1 MVVDNGST
9 DQTREVINSFANRLP
24 LQSLTEP
31 KKGKNFALNTGL
43 TRVEGDLTV
52 LTDDDVFPNE
62 DWLLQLSRA
71 ADARPDFSIFGGSIV
86 PRWEVAPPD
95 WTRWADQGAAY
106 AITEPSWE
114 EGPIAANCIWGPNMA
129 VRSAVFQSGTRFNTS
144 IGPKG
149 SNYVQGGDTE
159 LTRRLEGLGHRAWHV
174 RGAVVQHLVRKE
186 QLDKAWMMRRAIR
199 HGRGEFRLGQTSE
212 ITSRRVLFGAPRYL
226 YRKLYREGTE
236 MAKAWLMH
244 SEEDLYRAHWRF
256 NFVRGQIQEARIVSQ
271 ERDVQ
276 VCSNVAVG

>member
-1 MVVDNGST
+1 MLTVLFATRDRSRVLHSVLESFCGLHAPSCGWKLVVVDNGST

-106 AITEPSWE
+106 AITEPSWKKDRSRQ
-114 EGPIAANCIWGPNMA
+114 IASGGRIW
-129 VRSAVFQSGTRFNTS
+129 RSDRRFFSRALDS
-144 IGPKG
+144 IRPSGPKG
-149 SNYVQGGDTE
+149 AITFRE
-159 LTRRLEGLGHRAWHV
+159 ATR
-174 RGAVVQHLVRKE
+174 
-186 QLDKAWMMRRAIR
+186 
-199 HGRGEFRLGQTSE
+199 S
-212 ITSRRVLFGAPRYL
+212 
-226 YRKLYREGTE
+226 
-236 MAKAWLMH
+236 
-244 SEEDLYRAHWRF
+244 
-256 NFVRGQIQEARIVSQ
+256 
-271 ERDVQ
+271 
-276 VCSNVAVG
+276 